1 MVLVVDDVG
10 GAVGLE
16 DLAREGVGALRSGAS
31 VVEGRVAPLV
41 RGVHVT
47 AFRQEDFWKKARHIA
62 LHSRADMREI
72 YKKIALLS
80 VVVGDFQ
87 MQLLLYDDMLL
98 IRIVNHET
106 LLIN

>member
-47 AFRQEDFWKKARHIA
+47 AFRQEDFWKKASRIA
-62 LHSRADMREI
+62 LHSRA
-72 YKKIALLS
+72 
-80 VVVGDFQ
+80 
-87 MQLLLYDDMLL
+87 
-98 IRIVNHET
+98 
-106 LLIN
+106 